1 MSENQTPKQTP
12 LDEADKISTDTD
24 SLNIETSS
32 TQTTQTQQA
41 VVPANIKASTT
52 WISIDEFIQLS
63 GLNKEKINELIESG
77 ALHSK
82 KDGEVILI
90 DASSG
95 TSALIKRVQSGLV
108 SDGELNP
115 VFVEKTIA
123 TILSLHDKV
132 IASKDE
138 TISAFKNEN
147 TFLKDALVS
156 MQEVYDDD
164 KKTMETLRQEL
175 EHAREEVEFMKRKY
189 RLMWGKV
196 STITEGNK
204 G

>member
-1 MSENQTPKQTP
+1 MSENQTPNEIP
-12 LDEADKISTDTD
+12 LDEADKINTDTD

-32 TQTTQTQQA
+32 TQTQQA

>member
-1 MSENQTPKQTP
+1 MQETNDVTKT
-12 LDEADKISTDTD
+12 ADSVKD
-24 SLNIETSS
+24 SANLPATAKTS
-32 TQTTQTQQA
+32 A
-41 VVPANIKASTT
+41 T
-52 WISIDEFIQLS
+52 WISLDEFIKLS
-63 GLNKEKINELIESG
+63 GLEHDRVLELIESG
-77 ALHSK
+77 AIMSK
-82 KDGEVILI
+82 QEGEKVMI

-95 TSALIKRVQSGLV
+95 TSALIKRVENNLV
-108 SDGELNP
+108 SADMHGKELSP

-147 TFLKDALVS
+147 AFLKDALVS

-164 KKTMETLRQEL
+164 KKTMEVLRAEL
-175 EHAREEVEFMKRKY
+175 QSAREEVEFMKRKY

-196 STITEGNK
+196 SNMADGSK
-204 G
+204 

>member
-1 MSENQTPKQTP
+1 MQDTPTQKDSQTLPV
-12 LDEADKISTDTD
+12 A
-24 SLNIETSS
+24 SS
-32 TQTTQTQQA
+32 
-41 VVPANIKASTT
+41 ASAT
-52 WISIDEFIQLS
+52 WISVDEFIKLS
-63 GLNKEKINELIESG
+63 GLEEARVLELIESG
-77 ALHSK
+77 AIVSK
-82 KDGEVILI
+82 KEGENVMI

-95 TSALIKRVQSGLV
+95 TSALIKRVENNLV
-108 SDGELNP
+108 NADMHGKELSP

-147 TFLKDALVS
+147 AFLKDALVS

-164 KKTMETLRQEL
+164 KKTMEVLRSEL
-175 EHAREEVEFMKRKY
+175 QSAREEVEFMKRKY

-196 STITEGNK
+196 SNMAEGSK
-204 G
+204 

>member
-1 MSENQTPKQTP
+1 MQDTPTQKDSQTLP
-12 LDEADKISTDTD
+12 
-24 SLNIETSS
+24 
-32 TQTTQTQQA
+32 
-41 VVPANIKASTT
+41 VASNASAT
-52 WISIDEFIQLS
+52 WISVDEFIKLS
-63 GLNKEKINELIESG
+63 GLEEARVLELIESG
-77 ALHSK
+77 AIVSK
-82 KDGEVILI
+82 KEGENVMI

-95 TSALIKRVQSGLV
+95 TSALIKRVENNLV
-108 SDGELNP
+108 NADMHGKELSP

-147 TFLKDALVS
+147 AFLKDALVS

-164 KKTMETLRQEL
+164 KKTMEVLRLEL
-175 EHAREEVEFMKRKY
+175 QSAREEVEFMKRKY

-196 STITEGNK
+196 SNMAEGSK
-204 G
+204 

>member
-1 MSENQTPKQTP
+1 M
-12 LDEADKISTDTD
+12 
-24 SLNIETSS
+24 
-32 TQTTQTQQA
+32 
-41 VVPANIKASTT
+41 
-52 WISIDEFIQLS
+52 
-63 GLNKEKINELIESG
+63 
-77 ALHSK
+77 
-82 KDGEVILI
+82 I

-95 TSALIKRVQSGLV
+95 TSALIKRVENNLV
-108 SDGELNP
+108 SADMHGKELSP

-147 TFLKDALVS
+147 AFLKDALVS

-164 KKTMETLRQEL
+164 KKTMEVLRAEL
-175 EHAREEVEFMKRKY
+175 QSAREEVEFMKRKY

-196 STITEGNK
+196 SNMADGSK
-204 G
+204 

>member
-1 MSENQTPKQTP
+1 MQDTNDTHKDSQTLPV
-12 LDEADKISTDTD
+12 
-24 SLNIETSS
+24 SS
-32 TQTTQTQQA
+32 NVSA
-41 VVPANIKASTT
+41 T
-52 WISIDEFIQLS
+52 WISLDEFVKLS
-63 GLNKEKINELIESG
+63 GLEKARVLELIESG
-77 ALHSK
+77 GIVSK
-82 KDGEVILI
+82 KEGDDVMI

-95 TSALIKRVQSGLV
+95 TSALIKRVENNLV
-108 SDGELNP
+108 NADIHGKELSP

-147 TFLKDALVS
+147 AFLKDALVS

-164 KKTMETLRQEL
+164 KKTMEVLRSEL
-175 EHAREEVEFMKRKY
+175 QSAREEVEFMKRKY

-196 STITEGNK
+196 SNMAEGSK
-204 G
+204 

>member
-1 MSENQTPKQTP
+1 MQDTPTQKDSQTLPV
-12 LDEADKISTDTD
+12 AS
-24 SLNIETSS
+24 NTS
-32 TQTTQTQQA
+32 A
-41 VVPANIKASTT
+41 T
-52 WISIDEFIQLS
+52 WISVDEFIKLS
-63 GLNKEKINELIESG
+63 GLEEARVLEFIESG
-77 ALHSK
+77 AIVSK
-82 KDGEVILI
+82 KEGENVMI

-95 TSALIKRVQSGLV
+95 TSALIKRVENNLV
-108 SDGELNP
+108 NADMHGKELSP

-147 TFLKDALVS
+147 AFLKDALVS

-164 KKTMETLRQEL
+164 KKTMEVLRSEL
-175 EHAREEVEFMKRKY
+175 QSAREEVEFMKRKY

-196 STITEGNK
+196 SNMAEGSK
-204 G
+204 